1 MRSARQSLRDANI
14 RGIDVLPD
22 MDEFQ
27 FRQWV
32 DLLEERT
39 GTVIPP
45 ARKSFLVTNL
55 GLRMKEIGC
64 ESYQKYFERL
74 NSGISGLKEW
84 SILVDRIT
92 VHETRFFRHPSS
104 LDLVREKVLSKLPE
118 ENGKVNI
125 QAWSVA
131 CATGEEA
138 YTLAIV
144 IDQALAS
151 RFSSSPSFDHLSSA
165 AHNSLP
171 GYLSSSLSSSLSSKD
186 ESYFGITATDIS
198 QASLLTG
205 REGIYN
211 SRRIDNIDQLHAQQY
226 FEHLDNGRYKVCDR
240 LRKRVCFARMNIL
253 DIGHEPIGKMDII
266 YCQNLLIYFEREM
279 REELVSNMVK
289 HLNPGGLLIL
299 GSGELLGWK
308 HPFMDKIN
316 CSHTLAYQRCFEIN
330 SFDGNSN
337 ESNHDEK

>member
-1 MRSARQSLRDANI
+1 MKTARQSLRNAGMQ
-14 RGIDVLPD
+14 GIEGSPD
-22 MDEFQ
+22 MDELQ

-32 DLLEERT
+32 DFLEERT
-39 GTVIPP
+39 GTVLPP

-64 ESYQKYFERL
+64 TSYQKYFEQL

-104 LDLVREKVLSKLPE
+104 LELVKEKVLSKPPG

-125 QAWSVA
+125 QAWSAA

-144 IDQALAS
+144 IDQALSS
-151 RFSSSPSFDHLSSA
+151 RLSSDL
-165 AHNSLP
+165 SLKN
-171 GYLSSSLSSSLSSKD
+171 G

-211 SRRIDNIDQLHAQQY
+211 SRRVDNIEQRYMQQY
-226 FEHLDNGRYKVCDR
+226 LEPLDNGLYKVCDQ

-253 DIGHEPIGKMDII
+253 DVGHEPIGKMDII

-299 GSGELLGWK
+299 GSGELLGWR
-308 HPFMDKIN
+308 HPLLEKIN
-316 CSHTLAYQRCFEIN
+316 CNHTLAYQHIYENGR
-330 SFDGNSN
+330 N
-337 ESNHDEK
+337 ENE

>member
-1 MRSARQSLRDANI
+1 MRDASI
-14 RGIDVLPD
+14 QGIEGLSD
-22 MDEFQ
+22 MDELQ

-39 GTVIPP
+39 GTVLPP

-64 ESYQKYFERL
+64 TSYQKYFEQL

-104 LDLVREKVLSKLPE
+104 LELVKDKALSKPPE

-125 QAWSVA
+125 QAWSTA

-144 IDQALAS
+144 IDQALSS
-151 RFSSSPSFDHLSSA
+151 RLS
-165 AHNSLP
+165 L
-171 GYLSSSLSSSLSSKD
+171 KKE

-198 QASLLTG
+198 QAALLTG
-205 REGIYN
+205 REGVYN
-211 SRRIDNIDQLHAQQY
+211 SRRVDNIEKLQLQQY
-226 FEHLDNGRYKVCDR
+226 FEALDNGLYKVCDR

-253 DIGHEPIGKMDII
+253 DVRHEPIGKMDII
-266 YCQNLLIYFEREM
+266 YCQNLLIYFDREM
-279 REELVSNMVK
+279 REELVSNMVE
-289 HLNPGGLLIL
+289 HLNPGGLLVL

-308 HPFMDKIN
+308 HPLLEKIN
-316 CSHTLAYQRCFEIN
+316 CNHTLAYQRHTENDSIN
-330 SFDGNSN
+330 NNCIENNTN
-337 ESNHDEK
+337 ESGCNENE